1 MKKIT
6 LAICL
11 LISCCTAF
19 AQPAP
24 DQRAF
29 HTKVADILALFPAA
43 NTQVLNSNMETIAG
57 LGEEGLVQMAAM
69 LADPGKGDNTKMEYA
84 LAGYAFYVTQPGKE
98 MLKSSA
104 SNAFMKALT
113 NASNPETKAFL
124 IRQLQITGNAS
135 AVTALIPYLKDA
147 RLCDPAARALVKI
160 AAPEGVKAIADA
172 LPAADATAKITL
184 TEALG
189 DAKYTA
195 AVPALLAQL
204 NSAEPK
210 LAKVTNYA
218 LAEIAMP
225 AAATALKAAAAKAD
239 FRYDVTNATASYL
252 TFISHLSDKKLADQL
267 AQGLL
272 AATKT
277 PAREN
282 AYVAAL
288 DLYAENNAGKGI
300 SAYIAAAT
308 DTRPR
313 VKNAGWKLL
322 AANAT
327 AASKAQQVQVMTLL
341 RTTDKVTKAA
351 ALRLMADNKV
361 DWALP
366 LETDLIKDKDP
377 LVRAAA
383 IDAAGRTG
391 GAAALPQLLTA
402 LNTNDTIT
410 TKAVRNTLLIMPGNQ
425 VVTAAAADYGNMT
438 AEGKTAIITLLAARK
453 ATDNTALVLDAT
465 KGPEPMRTAAF
476 EALPAVSTSNDL
488 SALNSLLLNAGKEKE
503 IAATQQAIINTAVPA
518 AQLQQLMSQAPKTKQ
533 ATYFNILA
541 GLGDKN
547 SLQTI
552 LTGFNNGDAQT
563 KMEAIGALA
572 SWTNTDAAPVLLEI
586 ARTLANKDFQDR
598 ALLGYISIT
607 AKNKLPA
614 DQKALMLRNA
624 LELTSTTAVQ
634 QKALKALSACKT
646 YSALL
651 LAGKYLDNAAVKAEA
666 AETVMNIALADKSYN
681 GNTVKGLLEK
691 ASANLSS
698 GDADYQRQSIRK
710 YIGEMP
716 AGDGFVP
723 MFNGTDLSGWKGLVE
738 NPVARAKMTD
748 KALNAAQNKANETMR
763 KGWTVKDG
771 LLVFTGEGDNLCT
784 EKKYGDFE
792 MLVDWKITAKGDA
805 GIYLR
810 GSPQVQIWDTSRL
823 DVGAQVGS
831 GGLYNNQ
838 VNQSKPLALADN
850 AIGEWNHF
858 RIIMKGDRVTV
869 YLNGQLVTDNT
880 ILENYWDRGLPIFP
894 EEQIELQAHGTYVA
908 YRDLYIKELPRPVPF
923 TLNED
928 EQKAGYKILFDGTN
942 MHAWTGNTK
951 DYIMEDGNLVIRP
964 SGDGGHGNLYT
975 KDEYKDFSFR
985 FEFQLTPGA
994 NNGLGVHAPLT
1005 GDAAYVGMELQILD
1019 NEADIYK
1026 SLHEYQYHGSVY
1038 GVIPAKRGFLKP
1050 VGEWNY
1056 EEAIVQGTHVKVIL
1070 NGEVIMDGDIADARD
1085 HGTLDHK
1092 NHPGLKNETGHIGFL
1107 GHGSVV
1113 KFKNIRVK
1121 TL

>member
-29 HTKVADILALFPAA
+29 HTKVADILALFPATNA
-43 NTQVLNSNMETIAG
+43 QVLNTNMETIAG

-84 LAGYAFYVTQPGKE
+84 LAGYAFYVTQPGRE
-98 MLKSSA
+98 ALRSTA
-104 SNAFMKALT
+104 SNAFAKALA

-124 IRQLQITGNAS
+124 IRELQATGNAA
-135 AVTALIPYLKDA
+135 AVNVLIPYLKDA

-172 LPAADATAKITL
+172 LPAADAAAKITL

-189 DAKYTA
+189 DAKYAPAT
-195 AVPALLAQL
+195 PALIAQL
-204 NSAEPK
+204 TGAEPK

-218 LAEIAMP
+218 LAEIAAP
-225 AAATALKAAAAKAD
+225 AAAAPLKAAAAKAD
-239 FRYDVTNATASYL
+239 YRYDVTNATASYI
-252 TFISHLSDKKLADQL
+252 TYINHLSDKKQADLL
-267 AQGLL
+267 AQGLM

-282 AYVAAL
+282 AYVAGL
-288 DLYAENNAGKGI
+288 DLYAANNGGKGI
-300 SAYIAAAT
+300 NTYILAAT
-308 DTRPR
+308 DARAR
-313 VKNAGWKLL
+313 VKNAGWKLI
-322 AANAT
+322 AANAD
-327 AASKAQQVQVMTLL
+327 AVSKPQQAQVLTLL
-341 RTTDKVTKAA
+341 RTADNVTKAA
-351 ALRLMADNKV
+351 ALRLLADNKV
-361 DWALP
+361 TWALAE
-366 LETDLIKDKDP
+366 ETALIKDKDP
-377 LVRAAA
+377 LVSTAA

-391 GAAALPQLLTA
+391 GTAALPQLLAA
-402 LNTNDTIT
+402 LNTSDAATV
-410 TKAVRNTLLIMPGNQ
+410 KAVQNAMLIMPGNT
-425 VVTAAAADYGNMT
+425 VVSSAAAAYSGLT
-438 AEGKTAIITLLAARK
+438 PEGKAAVIALLAARK
-453 ATDNTALVLDAT
+453 SAENAGIVLEAA
-465 KGPEPMRTAAF
+465 KGADPLRSAAF
-476 EALPAVSTSNDL
+476 EALPAVSSGNDL
-488 SALNSLLLNAGKEKE
+488 SALNNLLINAGNNKE
-503 IAATQQAIINTAVPA
+503 ITAVQQAIINTGIPA
-518 AQLQQLMSQAPKTKQ
+518 AQVQSLMAQAPKDKQ
-533 ATYFNILA
+533 AAYFKILA
-541 GLGDKN
+541 GLSDKN

-552 LTGFNNGDAQT
+552 LTGFNNGNEQT
-563 KMEAIGALA
+563 KSEAIGALA
-572 SWTNTDAAPVLLEI
+572 AWTNTDAAPMLLDI
-586 ARTLANKDFQDR
+586 ARNPANKGLQDQ
-598 ALLGYISIT
+598 ALTGYIGIA

-614 DQKALMLRNA
+614 DQKVLMLRNA
-624 LELTSTTAVQ
+624 LELTSTAAVQ
-634 QKALKALSACKT
+634 QKALKTLASCKT
-646 YSALL
+646 YGALL
-651 LAGKYLDNAAVKAEA
+651 LAGNYLDNAAVKSEA
-666 AETVMNIALADKSYN
+666 AETVMNIALADKSFN
-681 GNTVKGLLEK
+681 GTTVKNLLEK

-710 YIGEMP
+710 YIAEMP
-716 AGDGFVP
+716 AGEGFVP

-738 NPVARAKMTD
+738 NPIARAKMTE
-748 KALNAAQNKANETMR
+748 KTLNAAQAKANETMR
-763 KGWTVKDG
+763 KGWVVKDG

-792 MLVDWKITAKGDA
+792 MLVDWKITAQGDA

-810 GSPQVQIWDTSRL
+810 GSPQVQIWDTSRRN
-823 DVGAQVGS
+823 VGAEVGS

-838 VNQSKPLALADN
+838 THQSKPLVLADN

-908 YRDLYIKELPRPVPF
+908 YRDLYIKELPRPVAY
-923 TLNED
+923 TLND
-928 EQKAGYKILFDGTN
+928 EEKKAGYKVLFDGTN
-942 MHAWTGNTK
+942 MHNWTGNTK

-964 SGDGGHGNLYT
+964 SDDGGHGNLYT

-1056 EEAIVQGTHVKVIL
+1056 EEAIVQGTHIKVIL
-1070 NGEVIMDGDIADARD
+1070 NGEVILDGDIADARD

-1092 NHPGLKNETGHIGFL
+1092 DHPGLKNETGHIGFL

-1113 KFKNIRVK
+1113 KFRNIRVK